1 MKSVRKGCLQKW
13 NKKFK
18 GEGEEYG
25 RVKRRQDEW
34 NFGSD
39 GAKQLLEW
47 RYQKGVQLEVR
58 RGLDHGLS
66 GGRLIRGDCI
76 YQ

>member
-1 MKSVRKGCLQKW
+1 M
-13 NKKFK
+13 
-18 GEGEEYG
+18 
-25 RVKRRQDEW
+25 KRRLDEW
-34 NFGSD
+34 DFGSD

-58 RGLDHGLS
+58 RWLDHGLS
-66 GGRLIRGDCI
+66 GGRIIQGDCI